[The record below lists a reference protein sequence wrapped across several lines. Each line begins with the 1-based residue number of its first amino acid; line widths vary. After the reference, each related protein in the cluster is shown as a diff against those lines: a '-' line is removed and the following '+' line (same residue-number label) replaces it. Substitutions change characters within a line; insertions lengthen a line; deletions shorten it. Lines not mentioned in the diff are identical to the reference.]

1 MINQDEDREMRRII
15 DTLLEECMASDD
27 ALSCAIET
35 IEMIPPELQDS
46 KPRLVLFT
54 QDDCI
59 PCAEDREK
67 YAVLLANGQIV
78 EMDSNSPEGKM
89 IMDQNKLEAIP
100 SLVLLDCENKLI
112 GELFDSRTTLGEDL
126 SEPGSA

>member
-1 MINQDEDREMRRII
+1 MIDQDEDREMRRII
-15 DTLLEECMASDD
+15 NTLLEECMASDD

-35 IEMIPPELQDS
+35 IEMIPPGLKDS

-67 YAVLLANGQIV
+67 YAVLLANGQITEV
-78 EMDSNSPEGKM
+78 DANSPEGKA
-89 IMDQNKLEAIP
+89 IMDQNNLEATP

-112 GELFDSRTTLGEDL
+112 GELFDSRTTPGE
-126 SEPGSA
+126 EIAPSAG